1 MTFDAAI
8 ETVHSVCPHDCPS
21 CCPLE
26 VERLDGDRIGTIR
39 GARDNSY
46 NAGVICAKVAR
57 YAERV
62 HNANRLTTPLR
73 RVGDKG
79 DAHGFEPMSWTD
91 ALDEV
96 AEGLMKAA
104 QRDGAEAVF
113 PYYYGGTMGLVQR
126 DGLQRLRYSMGYSR
140 QINTI
145 CASLGNAGWKAGVG
159 VNLGPDPR
167 EVADSDLIIIW
178 GANPV
183 YTQVQFM
190 THISRARKS
199 CGAKLVVVDPYR
211 NATAQQAD
219 YHLMVKPGTDGALA
233 CAVMHVLFAE
243 GYADRDYLANYADCP
258 EELEAHLQTRTPEW
272 AAAITGLT
280 AIEIVE
286 FARLYGR
293 TKRSYL
299 RVGYGFSRSR
309 NGAAQVHAVSCLPTV
324 TGAWQ
329 HPGGG
334 AYYTSSDAY
343 GLDKTLIEGLD
354 RLDTNTRFLDQS
366 RLGPILT
373 GDKHDLGDGPPVTA
387 LLVQNTNPAAVC
399 PESVKVQQGLA
410 RDDLFVCVHE
420 QFMTETAAFAD
431 IVLPA
436 TTFLEHDDLYISFGN
451 THMLVA
457 KKVIEPLAESRSNHD
472 VMRELAHRL
481 GADHRGFD
489 MTEWQIIDETL
500 KTSGY
505 AGADDLYEKKWL
517 DCGKDFDA
525 THFINGF
532 GTPDGKFHFA
542 PDWAAHGH
550 DSARMP
556 RLPDQFSI
564 IDDADDA
571 HPFRLVTAPAR
582 QFLNTSFTETPTS
595 QIKERRP
602 EILLHCDDLA
612 ALDAATGDRIRIGNR
627 NASIVIHARAFDG
640 VQRGVAVVESVWPN
654 AAFEEGL
661 GINALTSADA
671 GPPFGGAVFHD
682 TAVWVRKAEAVA
694 ASPHERSAETDGV
707 RRHERHMDA
716 AAAR

>member
-1 MTFDAAI
+1 MI
-8 ETVHSVCPHDCPS
+8 
-21 CCPLE
+21 
-26 VERLDGDRIGTIR
+26 
-39 GARDNSY
+39 
-46 NAGVICAKVAR
+46 
-57 YAERV
+57 
-62 HNANRLTTPLR
+62 
-73 RVGDKG
+73 
-79 DAHGFEPMSWTD
+79 
-91 ALDEV
+91 
-96 AEGLMKAA
+96 
-104 QRDGAEAVF
+104 
-113 PYYYGGTMGLVQR
+113 
-126 DGLQRLRYSMGYSR
+126 
-140 QINTI
+140 
-145 CASLGNAGWKAGVG
+145 
-159 VNLGPDPR
+159 
-167 EVADSDLIIIW
+167 
-178 GANPV
+178 
-183 YTQVQFM
+183 
-190 THISRARKS
+190 
-199 CGAKLVVVDPYR
+199 DPYR
-211 NATAQQAD
+211 NATAAQAD
-219 YHLMVKPGTDGALA
+219 THLMVKPGTDGALA

-258 EELEAHLQTRTPEW
+258 DELEAHLQTRTPAW
-272 AAAITGLT
+272 AAAITGL
-280 AIEIVE
+280 AADEIIE

-293 TKRSYL
+293 TKRSYV

-329 HPGGG
+329 YPGGG

-354 RLDTNTRFLDQS
+354 RLDPNTRLLDQS

-373 GDKHDLGDGPPVTA
+373 GDPRDLGEGPPVTA

-420 QFMTETAAFAD
+420 QFMTETAALAD

-451 THMLVA
+451 THMLAA
-457 KKVIEPLAESRSNHD
+457 KKVIEPLAESRSNHAL
-472 VMRELAHRL
+472 MGELARRL
-481 GADHRGFD
+481 GAEHRGFA

-505 AGADDLYEKKWL
+505 TGADDLYENKWL
-517 DCGKDFDA
+517 DCGKDFET

-532 GTPDGKFHFA
+532 GTADRKFHFA
-542 PDWAAHGH
+542 PDWAALGH

-595 QIKERRP
+595 QNKERRP
-602 EILLHCDDLA
+602 EILLHADDLA
-612 ALDAATGDRIRIGNR
+612 AMGATDGDRVRVGNR
-627 NASIVIHARAFDG
+627 QADILIHARGFDG

-682 TAVWVRKAEAVA
+682 TAVWVRKADVA
-694 ASPHERSAETDGV
+694 A
-707 RRHERHMDA
+707 
-716 AAAR
+716 